1 MVTITA
7 ETVAAAADRLHGDGT
22 NPTQSAVRTALGG
35 GSFSTIGPL
44 LHKWRDNQAE
54 AAKLAK
60 VDLPD
65 TLADAGADLMSRVW
79 KVAIAEA
86 LAGHDALRKELIQ
99 AQVETEFARK
109 ETTDVAASLE
119 ADLAARDERI
129 TALEAQSVGQAAKLK
144 AVNDRG
150 AGTCQSRGSAREPI
164 RNAVGGSGGDGQ
176 EDRGRYGW
184 PAGAAG
190 YCDDA
195 TGGTEGGGCTDHIR
209 T

>member
-44 LHKWRDNQAE
+44 LHKWRDNQPE
-54 AAKLAK
+54 AAELAK

-65 TLADAGADLMSRVW
+65 TLSDAGSDLMSRVW

-99 AQVETEFARK
+99 AQVETELGL
-109 ETTDVAASLE
+109 TV
-119 ADLAARDERI
+119 
-129 TALEAQSVGQAAKLK
+129 
-144 AVNDRG
+144 
-150 AGTCQSRGSAREPI
+150 
-164 RNAVGGSGGDGQ
+164 SG
-176 EDRGRYGW
+176 
-184 PAGAAG
+184 
-190 YCDDA
+190 
-195 TGGTEGGGCTDHIR
+195 
-209 T
+209 